1 MVREIDLTQD
11 APKTHQDRDKR
22 DRIRRLHKRLV
33 NAGAYSDV
41 AALTGIIKGILDL
54 LADEL

>member
-1 MVREIDLTQD
+1 MKTSDLTQD

-22 DRIRRLHKRLV
+22 DRIERLKVRV
-33 NAGAYSDV
+33 KDASNQRDVQNAVLGV
-41 AALTGIIKGILDL
+41 LDL

>member
-1 MVREIDLTQD
+1 MKTIDLTQD

-22 DRIRRLHKRLV
+22 DRIERLKVRV
-33 NAGAYSDV
+33 KDAQTMQMV
-41 AALTGIIKGILDL
+41 KAAMLGFLDL